1 MEADFR
7 VSDWGGRSRRDYVVC
22 LECGFH
28 AQVLRRHLRIA
39 HGLDVVAYRTRWRL
53 PMDYP
58 LTVPSYSARRSTLAK
73 EFGLGRR
80 STTDS
85 SPLA

>member
-1 MEADFR
+1 M
-7 VSDWGGRSRRDYVVC
+7 
-22 LECGFH
+22 
-28 AQVLRRHLRIA
+28 LRRHLRIA

-58 LTVPSYSARRSTLAK
+58 LTAPSYSARRSTLAK

-80 STTDS
+80 EMAEQSRGKLTNQS
-85 SPLA
+85 